1 MSEATGEQCVQC
13 GARLVPGRRY
23 CLTCQAPVPGGAHLL
38 QGQLAEIIREIP
50 STHRPDKTVVF
61 VPERRDA
68 RLKRKRR
75 NRRALTAALICCA
88 ILGVLAITLWRAN
101 ERKQVQAGLQRR
113 ESMARREL
121 DLYAKS
127 LDFFYDDV
135 GRYPTAQEG
144 LHALTKRPSTVVGW
158 RGPYME
164 GDFSV
169 DPWGNDYVYQVFND
183 GAGYELFT
191 YGPKGEGAG
200 TAFLRVHSK
209 TSGPGAVPKG

>member
-1 MSEATGEQCVQC
+1 MSESTSEACVQC
-13 GARLVPGRRY
+13 GARLLPGHRY
-23 CLTCQAPVPGGAHLL
+23 CIACQAPVPGDARRLH
-38 QGQLAEIIREIP
+38 GQMAEIIREIP

-61 VPERRDA
+61 VPERREA

-75 NRRALTAALICCA
+75 NRRALTVALISCA
-88 ILGVLAITLWRAN
+88 ILGILAVILWRAN
-101 ERKQVQAGLQRR
+101 ERKQAQAGLQRR

-144 LHALTKRPSTVVGW
+144 LHALLKRPPTVVGW

-169 DPWGNDYVYQVFND
+169 DPWGNDYVYHVFND

-191 YGPKGEGAG
+191 FGPQGEGAG
-200 TAFLRVHSK
+200 SAFLRVHSK
-209 TSGPGAVPKG
+209 TSATVAIPKG